1 MCALKA
7 SVIIP
12 TRGRDE
18 CLRQT
23 LRDLGGQDTAPGAF
37 DVWVVDQ
44 NEPAL
49 SGLEEALG
57 SAARLHHHKMAPEG
71 SHAGRNVAIAAT
83 DADICIFVDDDVRL
97 PPHFV
102 SAHLTAQEL
111 YRQQAPAVAAVA
123 GRVIQP
129 RDGLTEADMVRTGEL
144 ARYHRLTGRVTGN
157 FVGFELGFVDHIHE
171 CNFSALTAV
180 LRQAGGFNEE
190 FRGNAYFEGTDLS
203 LRIQKLGRR
212 IIYRP
217 DIVLT
222 HLQAGA
228 GGNRVQRKAEH
239 TYWYMRNL
247 ALLNSLHM
255 SIVTLPLF
263 TSLGV
268 GYVAGK
274 AIKNMDLAIAIQGL
288 KGLARG
294 LAYFAPGATR
304 MKSRAKK

>member
-1 MCALKA
+1 MSALKA

-12 TRGRDE
+12 TKGRDT

-23 LRDLGGQDTAPGAF
+23 LRDLGAQDMEPGTF

-49 SGLEEALG
+49 TGLAEDLG
-57 SAARLHHHKMAPEG
+57 PAVKLHHRPMKPEG
-71 SHAGRNVAIAAT
+71 SHAGRNTAIAETSAPL
-83 DADICIFVDDDVRL
+83 CIFVDDDVRL

-102 SAHLTAQEL
+102 SAHVTAQDI
-111 YRQQAPAVAAVA
+111 YRQQAPAVAVVA

-129 RDGLTEADMVRTGEL
+129 NDGLTEEDMIRGGEL
-144 ARYHRLTGRVTGN
+144 AKYHRITGRVTGN

-171 CNFSALTAV
+171 CNFSALTSV

-190 FRGNAYFEGTDLS
+190 FQGNAYFYGVDLCQQIVKS
-203 LRIQKLGRR
+203 GRR

-222 HLQAGA
+222 HLQEGS
-228 GGNRVQRKAEH
+228 GGNRVHRKAEH

-247 ALLNSLHM
+247 GLLNSLHM
-255 SIVTLPLF
+255 SAITMPLF
-263 TSLGV
+263 ATLGA
-268 GYVAGK
+268 GYVTAK
-274 AIKNMDLAIAIQGL
+274 AVKNWDASIAMEGF

-294 LAYFAPGATR
+294 LAYFAPGAQR
-304 MKSRAKK
+304 RKSRAKP